1 MVNVI
6 LILLFFIILKHN
18 LEFVTV
24 TSSQFSIILY
34 IFHLCSDLTC
44 KIWDLGVGSELMSL
58 EDHPNY
64 VTRVRYCNI
73 NKLVYTVSNSFVKI
87 WDIRAGPKCVKVLR

>member
-1 MVNVI
+1 
-6 LILLFFIILKHN
+6 
-18 LEFVTV
+18 
-24 TSSQFSIILY
+24 
-34 IFHLCSDLTC
+34 
-44 KIWDLGVGSELMSL
+44 MSL